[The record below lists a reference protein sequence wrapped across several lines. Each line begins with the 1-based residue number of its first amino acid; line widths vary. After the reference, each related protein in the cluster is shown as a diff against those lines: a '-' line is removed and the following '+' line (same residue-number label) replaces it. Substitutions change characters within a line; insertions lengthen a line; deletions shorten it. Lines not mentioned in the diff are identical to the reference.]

1 MLNCMV
7 TCRSTDKKPCDNKLK
22 MQNVTVN
29 EVFTTKETELMTT
42 GLLALNNRN
51 KLNSSLGEVFGSSLT
66 KLAAAAAPKHT
77 FDSALG
83 KKLPLYIGSNPHEH
97 PASRI

>member
-1 MLNCMV
+1 
-7 TCRSTDKKPCDNKLK
+7 

-29 EVFTTKETELMTT
+29 TVLTSEETSMTKS
-42 GLLALNNRN
+42 LAFEKPIKSDSL
-51 KLNSSLGEVFGSSLT
+51 LGEVFGSSLT

-83 KKLPLYIGSNPHEH
+83 KKLPLYTVTCIEQPD
-97 PASRI
+97 

>member
-1 MLNCMV
+1 MLSYVVIHRCA
-7 TCRSTDKKPCDNKLK
+7 DKKLHDNKLN

-29 EVFTTKETELMTT
+29 TVFTTKETELMTT

-83 KKLPLYIGSNPHEH
+83 KKLPLYTVTCIE
-97 PASRI
+97 

>member
-1 MLNCMV
+1 MLNCMA
-7 TCRSTDKKPCDNKLK
+7 TCRCVDKKLHDNKLK
-22 MQNVTVN
+22 MQNTVTVN
-29 EVFTTKETELMTT
+29 EVFTAKETEPMTT

-77 FDSALG
+77 FDSAFG
-83 KKLPLYIGSNPHEH
+83 E
-97 PASRI
+97 